1 MIELPSMPALWSLRR
16 MKLLD
21 LELLVLL
28 DFYSKEVRSVV
39 ELAVS
44 VEYTGARVKQS
55 NDLERVQRVAVSI
68 IMSYVT

>member
-1 MIELPSMPALWSLRR
+1 MPALWSLRR

-28 DFYSKEVRSVV
+28 DFYTKEVRSVV

-44 VEYTGARVKQS
+44 VEYTGVTVKQQ

-68 IMSYVT
+68 IMSYVA